1 MERLTERHAG
11 QVFCNADCSEMIE
24 YAEDCECPHIQKMRD
39 KLAEYE
45 DLEEQGMLH
54 KAPFK
59 IGQPIWIVGNELI
72 NDYVIRQF
80 IVTENGIEA
89 VKISKEINGK
99 EYWNTF
105 YTETWLVYVFLT
117 KAEAEE
123 ALKKMEK

>member
-1 MERLTERHAG
+1 MERLTTKGCIYHSLDFMEDG
-11 QVFCNADCSEMIE
+11 VYEM
-24 YAEDCECPHIQKMRD
+24 ANKLRD
-39 KLAEYE
+39 YE
-45 DLEEQGMLH
+45 DLEEQGLLH

-105 YTETWLVYVFLT
+105 YTETWLVYVFPT
-117 KAEAEE
+117 KAEAEK
-123 ALKKMEK
+123 ALAEMEK